1 MPVNVVRTPE
11 EEIAWERAKAR
22 AHEEYPDATGDRF
35 YRIVMAIYKK
45 MAHYEPRTRPS
56 EFEEI
61 SMNKGIA
68 RSMDRR
74 GSRSDKTPPVA
85 QKQKFSDPSICDRC
99 GAVYSGKS
107 WRRGPRLAR
116 EVIDKAPWVTCPG
129 CAQAAAGEYHG
140 QVLITVGDSASLEA
154 VSARIANVER
164 RAQFT
169 QPERRVVST
178 NWNGKTLEVLTTSQ
192 KLAHRIAR
200 EVEKAFAG
208 RARFSWSDDDGSLL
222 AAVELGRPHAKAK
235 SK

>member
-1 MPVNVVRTPE
+1 
-11 EEIAWERAKAR
+11 
-22 AHEEYPDATGDRF
+22 
-35 YRIVMAIYKK
+35 
-45 MAHYEPRTRPS
+45 
-56 EFEEI
+56 
-61 SMNKGIA
+61 
-68 RSMDRR
+68 MDRR
-74 GSRSDKTPPVA
+74 GSRSDKSPPVA
-85 QKQKFSDPSICDRC
+85 QKQTFSDPSICDRF

-129 CAQAAAGEYHG
+129 CSQAAAGEYHG
-140 QVLITVGDSASLEA
+140 QVLITVGDRASLEA
-154 VSARIANVER
+154 VAARIANVER

-192 KLAHRIAR
+192 KLAHRIAS

-208 RARFSWSDDDGSLL
+208 RAHFSWSDDDGSLL
-222 AAVELGRPHAKAK
+222 AAVELGRPRATAR